1 MINRRG
7 IKQRMGTILLLSL
20 LSAALWIPYA
30 AADTITTTDI
40 FYMNLNYGESVS
52 VSDAT
57 NSALIT
63 FTVTSG
69 TLKGY
74 GTFSLTSTTG
84 TLSVLCAEA
93 GAVTVTANVTI
104 YAYMNSTGPTDYFTY
119 SAGVTN
125 TWTWTYSASATPT
138 PTATPIV
145 VVDEG
150 DVSSTLYLRSDNQTT
165 NGQTGYQLSSPN
177 TASSVTVSN
186 NLTGAVDVTY
196 GFRVWL
202 VNYSN
207 ETIELTPGTPIAQ
220 VTRSADGAG
229 LQTASWSPPAYTLD
243 LGFDALMVKVY
254 LNISGT
260 WTSRGTYVT
269 PEMMYTALSA
279 DTWTFH
285 LYTIKATD
293 TDTNASFV
301 FGSGT
306 YESKI
311 SGLGFTTPTWFE
323 LGEYYLTV
331 GNIVGF
337 VFYSYYNIIGG
348 VAYLFIYMIPIGTL
362 YIRHRTT
369 NVILFLFILLGGAPG
384 ALAWVLI
391 PSWAAIAV
399 DGLLILIGSFLFW
412 RVIR

>member
-1 MINRRG
+1 MINPRKA
-7 IKQRMGTILLLSL
+7 KQQIGTLLLLSL
-20 LSAALWIPYA
+20 LSAAFWVPFA
-30 AADTITTTDI
+30 SADVITTTDI
-40 FYMNLNYGESVS
+40 FYLNLNYGESVS
-52 VSDAT
+52 ISDVT
-57 NSALIT
+57 NTALIT

-74 GTFSLTSTTG
+74 GTFTLSPTTG
-84 TLSVLCAEA
+84 SLSVLCAEA
-93 GAVTVTANVTI
+93 GAVAVTANVTI
-104 YAYMNSTGPTDYFTY
+104 YAYMNATGPSGYFTY

-125 TWTWTYSASATPT
+125 TWTWVYTSTTPT

-177 TASSVTVSN
+177 TASSATVSN
-186 NLTGAVDVTY
+186 TLTGSADVTY

-207 ETIELTPGTPIAQ
+207 ETIELTSGTPVAQ

-229 LQTASWSPPAYTLD
+229 IQTASWTPPAYTLD

-269 PEMMYTALSA
+269 PTMMYTALSA

-285 LYTIKATD
+285 LYTIKSTS
-293 TDTNASFV
+293 TNTNASFV